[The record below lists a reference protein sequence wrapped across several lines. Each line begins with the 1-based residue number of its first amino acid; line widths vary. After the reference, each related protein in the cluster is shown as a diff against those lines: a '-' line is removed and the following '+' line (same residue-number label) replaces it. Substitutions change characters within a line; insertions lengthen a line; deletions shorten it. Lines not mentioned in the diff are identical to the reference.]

1 MKLTSSSFQ
10 NNGAI
15 PGECAFCVI
24 DSVNH
29 LAMSKNLNPQ
39 LAWSEVPAGTE
50 SLALICHDY
59 DVPSVADD
67 VNKEGAII
75 PASLPRVDFYHW
87 TLVDLAPTVTS
98 IAAGEFSDGITARG
112 KLGPAG
118 LRGTRQGLNDYTGW
132 FASDKDMAGNYF
144 GYDGCCPPWND
155 AIVHH
160 YVFTLYAL
168 DIAKVPV
175 DGIFKAPAVLDAI
188 KGHILA
194 QASITGLYSLN
205 PAVRF

>member
-15 PGECAFCVI
+15 PGEYAFCVI

-59 DVPSVADD
+59 DVPSVAGD